1 MMIIAIPTG
10 RLGNQLLT
18 YLYQKKV
25 TSSLFEPG
33 RLLSFKDE
41 AKQLTFIFV
50 KPSDVITYVERGD
63 ADVGMVGSDL
73 LSEKNR
79 PIYDLMDLNI
89 GICSLIVAGLNPN
102 VLKQEVIQVA
112 TKYPFLAQQYFAS
125 KNQAT
130 EIVYLNGSVELAP
143 LMDVADVIVDITET
157 GKTLKDNGL
166 TIFDTIMNVS
176 AHVVTSRATYILK
189 HDAVSSFITQLRRP
203 THATL

>member
-10 RLGNQLLT
+10 RLGNQLLS

-25 TSSLFEPG
+25 TSTLFEPG
-33 RLLSFKDE
+33 RLLSIKDE
-41 AKQLTFIFV
+41 PNQLTFIFV

-73 LSEKNR
+73 LAEKNR
-79 PIYDLMDLNI
+79 PIYDLLDLTI
-89 GICSLIVAGLNPN
+89 GKCSLIVAGLNPK

-112 TKYPFLAQQYFAS
+112 TKYPRLTQQYFAS

-189 HDAVSSFITQLRRP
+189 HDAVTTFITQLRRP
-203 THATL
+203 SDATL

>member
-18 YLYQKKV
+18 FLDQKKV
-25 TSSLFEPG
+25 TSTLVEPG
-33 RLLSFKDE
+33 RLLSIKDE
-41 AKQLTFIFV
+41 PKQLTFIFV

-63 ADVGMVGSDL
+63 ADVGIVGTDL
-73 LSEKNR
+73 LAEKNR

-112 TKYPFLAQQYFAS
+112 TKYPRLAQQYFAS

-189 HDAVSSFITQLRRP
+189 HDAVSTFITQLRRP
-203 THATL
+203 AHATL

>member
-18 YLYQKKV
+18 YLDQKKV
-25 TSSLFEPG
+25 TSTLLDPG
-33 RLLSFKDE
+33 RLLSIKDE
-41 AKQLTFIFV
+41 PKQLTFIFV

-63 ADVGMVGSDL
+63 ADVGIVGSDL
-73 LSEKNR
+73 LEEKNR
-79 PIYDLMDLNI
+79 PIYDLLDLKI
-89 GICSLIVAGLNPN
+89 GICSLIVAGLNPE

-112 TKYPFLAQQYFAS
+112 TKYPRLAKQYFAS

-166 TIFDTIMNVS
+166 TIFDMIMNVS

-189 HDAVSSFITQLRRP
+189 HDAVSTFIAQLRRP
-203 THATL
+203 ANATL

>member
-10 RLGNQLLT
+10 RLGIQLLT

-25 TSSLFEPG
+25 TSTLLEPG
-33 RLLSFKDE
+33 RLLSIKDE
-41 AKQLTFIFV
+41 PKQLKFIFV

-63 ADVGMVGSDL
+63 ADVGIVGSDL

-89 GICSLIVAGLNPN
+89 GICSLIVAGLNPK

-112 TKYPFLAQQYFAS
+112 TKYPRLTQQYFAN

-176 AHVVTSRATYILK
+176 AHVVTSRATFILK
-189 HDAVSSFITQLRRP
+189 HEDVSTFINQLRRP
-203 THATL
+203 TDATL